1 MVYVQWK
8 NIKRSKK
15 WNGREIIMPRPKK
28 DGKMLNIKIQSEI
41 YNTLEKYCDDKGQTK
56 TIAIERI
63 LKEKFEKEG
72 YSNII
77 TKEGDWLLLVD

>member
-1 MVYVQWK
+1 
-8 NIKRSKK
+8 
-15 WNGREIIMPRPKK
+15 MPRPKK
-28 DGKMLNIKIQSEI
+28 DGKMLNIKIQSDI

>member
-1 MVYVQWK
+1 
-8 NIKRSKK
+8 
-15 WNGREIIMPRPKK
+15 MPRPKK
-28 DGKMLNIKIQSEI
+28 DGKMLNIKIQSDI

-77 TKEGDWLLLVD
+77 TKEGYSNIITKEGD